1 MTEVRHLPYGV
12 KAEMAYDAR
21 LAMEEASRCLL
32 CEDAPCSRDCP
43 AGTDPGRF
51 IRAIRFRNFKG
62 AAKTI
67 RENNIL
73 GASCAEIC
81 PFHKLCES
89 ACSRTGIDR
98 PIRIGKL
105 QAFAMEQE
113 KAFGMQ
119 TLVAGKAT
127 GKKVLCIGAGPASL
141 AVAAKLAQMGVAVK
155 IIDENAKPGGVLR
168 YGITPSRLGDD
179 IVDQDIAAVRSLGV
193 EFELGRRV
201 HGNELAELRKQY
213 DAVFIGVGMSDS
225 KQIMSLPGRELKGC
239 ESAVAFLK
247 RARSSGGKIDHLGR
261 VVIIGGG
268 DVAMD
273 CASTSKQLGADSVHV
288 TFIETLENM
297 PANKPELDYVISLG
311 VPVMPAFMPTE
322 VVGKDKVEGVQLL
335 SMDKA
340 SNLYLKADTVVFAVG
355 QRVSDD
361 YQDLPKGEGFFV
373 GGDLANGGKTVV
385 HAVAD
390 GKRVAVE
397 IAEFLH
403 LVKPA

>member
-1 MTEVRHLPYGV
+1 MTEVRHLPYGE
-12 KAEMAYDAR
+12 KAEKAYDAR
-21 LAMEEASRCLL
+21 LAMEEAARCLL

-81 PFHKLCES
+81 PYHKLCES

-98 PIRIGKL
+98 PIRIGRL

-113 KAFGMQ
+113 KAFGMK

-141 AVAAKLAQMGVAVK
+141 AVAAKLAEKGVAVK
-155 IIDENAKPGGVLR
+155 IVDENPKAGGVLR
-168 YGITPSRLGDD
+168 YGITPSRLSDE

-193 EFELGRRV
+193 EFELGRRID
-201 HGNELAELRKQY
+201 GSELVELRKAY
-213 DAVFIGVGMSDS
+213 DAIFIGVGLSDS
-225 KQIMSLPGRELKGC
+225 KEISSLSGRHHKGC
-239 ESAVAFLK
+239 EPAIAFLK
-247 RARSSGGKIDHLGR
+247 RVRSNGGKVPALGH
-261 VVIIGGG
+261 VVVIGGG

-273 CASTSKQLGADSVHV
+273 CASSSKQVGADSVHV
-288 TFIETLENM
+288 VFIEDLENM
-297 PANKPELDYVISLG
+297 PANKPELDHVIGLG
-311 VPVMPAFMPTE
+311 IPVLPSFMPTE
-322 VVGKDKVEGVQLL
+322 ILGKDKVEGVKFQ

-340 SNLYLKADTVVFAVG
+340 SHLNLRADTVVFAVG
-355 QRVSDD
+355 QRATDD
-361 YQDLPKGEGFFV
+361 YKDLPKGDGYFV
-373 GGDLANGGKTVV
+373 AGDLSNGGKTVV
-385 HAVAD
+385 HAVAE
-390 GKRVAVE
+390 GKEAAEE
-397 IAEFLH
+397 IAKFLH
-403 LVKPA
+403 LETRA